1 VQPSQGSIAPRD
13 SRNHALDGVR
23 GLAAMSVAL
32 GHCVLVTG
40 GIALWGT
47 RMRDFPAMPGS
58 AIELR
63 LLSAIFPSDA
73 AVMVF
78 FVLSGHVLWESFRRK
93 QLRLLPDI
101 ADFVHAR
108 LFRLL
113 PLTIVT
119 ALPLGFLM
127 DASARALAMNMLLL
141 SDSLNGVLWSL
152 QVEMV
157 GSVALF
163 ILWGLTW
170 GSRWKVVL
178 ALCLV
183 AAATPF
189 CRGNPYVVFL
199 PAFILGALISSWP
212 GRMWH
217 LPLLLPAGIVLL
229 VLTNIV
235 LGHGGI
241 TRCFEI
247 VGATVVVGAVA
258 NGRLAFLSRPLPLF
272 LGAISYPFY
281 LVHPILL
288 TQAEHWL
295 GHSVPGEPFGP
306 MAALAVVTVTPA
318 IPIAWLLH
326 VGVEMPAMRARPRLA
341 AGRRQQASSKPRGA
355 LVPHDAVAVDQPS
368 DRGTPA
374 LRT

>member
-1 VQPSQGSIAPRD
+1 MQPPQGSVATHD
-13 SRNHALDGVR
+13 SRNHALDGLR

-32 GHCVLVTG
+32 GHCALTAG
-40 GIALWGT
+40 GIALWST
-47 RMRDFPAMPGS
+47 SVRDFPSLPGA
-58 AIELR
+58 AILLR

-78 FVLSGHVLWESFRRK
+78 FVLSGHVLWELFRRK
-93 QLRLLPDI
+93 QLRLLPDL

-119 ALPLGFLM
+119 ALPIAFLV
-127 DASARALAMNMLLL
+127 DASARTLAMNMLLL

-163 ILWGLTW
+163 VLWGLTL

-178 ALCLV
+178 ALCL
-183 AAATPF
+183 AAAAIPF
-189 CRGNPYVVFL
+189 FRGNPYVVFL
-199 PAFILGALISSWP
+199 PAFILGALISAWP
-212 GRMWH
+212 GWIWH
-217 LPLLLPAGIVLL
+217 RRFLLPTGIALL
-229 VLTNIV
+229 VLTNIA

-241 TRCFEI
+241 TRCFEMA
-247 VGATVVVGAVA
+247 GATVVVGAVA
-258 NGRLAFLSRPLPLF
+258 HGRLAFLSRPLPLF

-288 TQAEHWL
+288 SQADRWL
-295 GHSVPGEPFGP
+295 GHGVPSEPFGP
-306 MAALAVVTVTPA
+306 MAALAVVTVTAA
-318 IPIAWLLH
+318 IPVAWLLH
-326 VGVEMPAMRARPRLA
+326 VGVE
-341 AGRRQQASSKPRGA
+341 
-355 LVPHDAVAVDQPS
+355 V
-368 DRGTPA
+368 PA
-374 LRT
+374 LRSRPRIVRRPR